1 MQSETQEPSGSARG
15 ASGNEDHGVEI
26 ADSGPFL
33 AAPTAQAERR
43 NFTTLALYQILHRV
57 GWIFK
62 TESVVMPAF
71 LDYIG
76 GTAWLRGCLP
86 LLNRVGHSVPPVLF
100 SRRLKVMP
108 QKKWA
113 LVVCAVLMGLPWLL
127 LSSAWFF
134 LGGERA
140 AWMPWAFLVL
150 YGLFFVAVGLNQMV
164 LHTLTGK
171 LVRATRRGRLLTMS
185 TAIGAPAAIVAAG
198 IFLGPW
204 LARPDHGFGYIFGFT
219 GLMFLVSIVFALALA
234 EPADAYKEKSRGP
247 LHRFT
252 SAYRVIHEDR
262 NFRRLA
268 IVAAL
273 FSTVL
278 MLFPHYQAL
287 GREYLDL
294 NLDNLMLWVIVQNA
308 GTGLFSL
315 LAGPVADRSGNRRV
329 LRVVIM
335 LSAVSPIIAAT
346 FALFPPEVGRNLFW
360 IVFVPIGLTPVSV
373 KVLANYTLEI
383 CPPSEHPRYISTLS
397 LCIAGPIMLF
407 SPLIGLSVSLTS
419 FGTVFVAGALV
430 ILTAGL
436 LTWRLPE
443 PRHGEVATEK

>member
-1 MQSETQEPSGSARG
+1 M
-15 ASGNEDHGVEI
+15 
-26 ADSGPFL
+26 
-33 AAPTAQAERR
+33 
-43 NFTTLALYQILHRV
+43 
-57 GWIFK
+57 
-62 TESVVMPAF
+62 
-71 LDYIG
+71 
-76 GTAWLRGCLP
+76 
-86 LLNRVGHSVPPVLF
+86 
-100 SRRLKVMP
+100 
-108 QKKWA
+108 
-113 LVVCAVLMGLPWLL
+113 
-127 LSSAWFF
+127 
-134 LGGERA
+134 
-140 AWMPWAFLVL
+140 
-150 YGLFFVAVGLNQMV
+150 
-164 LHTLTGK
+164 
-171 LVRATRRGRLLTMS
+171 
-185 TAIGAPAAIVAAG
+185 
-198 IFLGPW
+198 
-204 LARPDHGFGYIFGFT
+204 
-219 GLMFLVSIVFALALA
+219 
-234 EPADAYKEKSRGP
+234 
-247 LHRFT
+247 
-252 SAYRVIHEDR
+252 IHEDR

-329 LRVVIM
+329 LRVGIM

-373 KVLANYTLEI
+373 TVLANYTLEL

-407 SPLIGLSVSLTS
+407 SPLIGLSVSLPS

-443 PRHGEVATEK
+443 PRHGEGATEK